1 MARKKILLVG
11 HCGVD
16 SPRLE
21 QMLKSHFDVE
31 VDRVNYM
38 DDVVTRLQET
48 QYDLV
53 LINRVGY
60 FDGKSGIELIKQLY
74 QDEKVP
80 PKTRLMLIT
89 NYEDA
94 MQQAIKYGAV
104 RGFGKSKL
112 DHPETIELLRQY
124 LQDD

>member
-1 MARKKILLVG
+1 MTKKKVLLVG

-31 VDRVNYM
+31 VERANYM
-38 DDVVTRLQET
+38 DEVPERIQET
-48 QYDLV
+48 HYDLL

-60 FDGKSGIELIKQLY
+60 FDGKSGIELIKQLH
-74 QDEKVP
+74 DSGKVP
-80 PKTRLMLIT
+80 PKTKLMLIT

-94 MQQAIKYGAV
+94 MKEAMENGAV
-104 RGFGKSKL
+104 KGFGKKKI
-112 DHPETIELLRQY
+112 DHPDTIALLRQY
-124 LQDD
+124 LE